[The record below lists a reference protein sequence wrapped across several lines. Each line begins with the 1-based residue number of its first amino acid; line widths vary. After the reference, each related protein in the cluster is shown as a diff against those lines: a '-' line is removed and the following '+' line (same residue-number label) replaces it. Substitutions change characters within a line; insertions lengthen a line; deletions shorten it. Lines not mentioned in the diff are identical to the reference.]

1 MDKTNKELMNRKK
14 RVQRLKKIIMIT
26 AIALV
31 VLSFA
36 LNIYLLIRVINLTNI
51 VNSIYETGFISLL

>member
-1 MDKTNKELMNRKK
+1 MDKTNKEQMNRKK
-14 RVQRLKKIIMIT
+14 RVQRLKKMIVIT

-31 VLSFA
+31 MLSFA

-51 VNSIYETGFISLL
+51 VNSIFETGFISLL

>member
-1 MDKTNKELMNRKK
+1 MDKTNTEQMNRKK
-14 RVQRLKKIIMIT
+14 RVQRLKKMIVIA

>member
-1 MDKTNKELMNRKK
+1 MDKTNKEQMNRKK
-14 RVQRLKKIIMIT
+14 RVQRLKKMIVIT